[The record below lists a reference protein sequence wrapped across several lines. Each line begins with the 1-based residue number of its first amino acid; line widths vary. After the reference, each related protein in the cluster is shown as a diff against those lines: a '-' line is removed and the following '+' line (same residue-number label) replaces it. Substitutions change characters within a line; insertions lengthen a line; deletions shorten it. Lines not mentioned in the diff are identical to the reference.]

1 MSDMNFSGVDFSFA
15 IPDYLKDDAAG
26 NTRTVFDSE
35 GNIVDNPAYNATGT
49 PTPDDDTKPDQFG
62 RPVGHPRFGQPLG
75 EGDEAFGWVKPGGGD
90 PDTKP
95 DQFGRP
101 VGHPRFGQPLGE
113 GDEAFGWVDPNTRG
127 GDEGDR
133 AAVFA
138 PRADARNSIKAVLD
152 TYGLGELADYLY
164 DKYTS
169 GLVGLDNPDALLFS
183 IRDTPT
189 YKKRF
194 AANATRLKAG
204 LSELSPGNYIGLEN
218 FYRQTMQTNGL
229 PPDTL
234 RYPDDFTNLIANDI
248 SAQEFNDRIVDGYR
262 AVADADPEVKRQMT
276 ELYGVTES
284 QLAAYFIDPTRTAP
298 ILALQAKAA
307 KIGARG
313 KELAGIQVTGSL
325 AEDLARR
332 GITEQQAQAGFTE
345 FAGLGELTADLAGE
359 EATTQSEEIGA
370 SFGFDTAA
378 ADRLKKKRGRRVGE
392 FQGGGTFTRTR
403 GETSGG
409 TTLAVGTAQ

>member
-1 MSDMNFSGVDFSFA
+1 MS
-15 IPDYLKDDAAG
+15 
-26 NTRTVFDSE
+26 
-35 GNIVDNPAYNATGT
+35 NIVVDVDRWGRNFGDKNYGVAPVVVPTTTRRTTTRRTTPATPRLAAVTPVVAPAAEGMPIDPGTGVTYPSGSGLGPQDEGFIPGPEDTLPVETAPVETAPVETT
-49 PTPDDDTKPDQFG
+49 PTVTSPTAEQ
-62 RPVGHPRFGQPLG
+62 Q
-75 EGDEAFGWVKPGGGD
+75 
-90 PDTKP
+90 
-95 DQFGRP
+95 
-101 VGHPRFGQPLGE
+101 
-113 GDEAFGWVDPNTRG
+113 
-127 GDEGDR
+127 
-133 AAVFA
+133 
-138 PRADARNSIKAVLD
+138 DARNTIKRVLA
-152 TYGLGELADYLY
+152 TYGLEGLTDTLY
-164 DKYTS
+164 ANYTS
-169 GLVGLDNPDALLFS
+169 GTVNIDNPDALLFS
-183 IRDTPT
+183 IRDNDI

-229 PPDTL
+229 PPGFYDNQ
-234 RYPDDFTNLIANDI
+234 DDFTNLIANDI

-359 EATTQSEEIGA
+359 EATTQSEEIAA

>member
-1 MSDMNFSGVDFSFA
+1 MSNIVVDVDRWGRNFGDKNYGVA
-15 IPDYLKDDAAG
+15 PVVVPTTTRRTTTRRTTPATPRLAAVTPVVAPAAG
-26 NTRTVFDSE
+26 GMPIDPGTGVTYPSGSGLGPQDE
-35 GNIVDNPAYNATGT
+35 GFIPGPEDTLPVETAPVETAPVETAPVATT
-49 PTPDDDTKPDQFG
+49 PTGPTAEQ
-62 RPVGHPRFGQPLG
+62 Q
-75 EGDEAFGWVKPGGGD
+75 
-90 PDTKP
+90 
-95 DQFGRP
+95 
-101 VGHPRFGQPLGE
+101 
-113 GDEAFGWVDPNTRG
+113 
-127 GDEGDR
+127 
-133 AAVFA
+133 
-138 PRADARNSIKAVLD
+138 DARNTISRVLS
-152 TYGLGELADYLY
+152 TYGLEGLADTLY
-164 DKYTS
+164 ANYTS
-169 GLVGLDNPDALLFS
+169 GTVDITNPDALLFS
-183 IRDTPT
+183 IRDNDI

-229 PPDTL
+229 PAGFYDQT
-234 RYPDDFTNLIANDI
+234 DDFTNLIANDI

-276 ELYGVTES
+276 ELYGVTEG

-332 GITEQQAQAGFTE
+332 GITEQQAQVGFTE

-359 EATTQSEEIGA
+359 EATTQSEEIAA